1 MVSYSISS
9 ILQHPRVCIWRQQT
23 DPEDGSPAQPP
34 SCGLTQACSVCT
46 GLSDLPGLSY
56 NKKYGEKG
64 FNNPICFR
72 IVAILKF
79 LTLTHKK
86 TIINVDV
93 NQVFFASSFDITY
106 YYYLLLKT
114 KLVFLL
120 IILKKKSSLFI
131 SSFTYIHKVYFQVE
145 FTKRL
150 IKLLPCLE

>member
-79 LTLTHKK
+79 LTLSHKK
-86 TIINVDV
+86 KQSSMWMLIKFFLPHHLTLLII
-93 NQVFFASSFDITY
+93 ITY
-106 YYYLLLKT
+106 Y
-114 KLVFLL
+114 
-120 IILKKKSSLFI
+120 
-131 SSFTYIHKVYFQVE
+131 
-145 FTKRL
+145 
-150 IKLLPCLE
+150 